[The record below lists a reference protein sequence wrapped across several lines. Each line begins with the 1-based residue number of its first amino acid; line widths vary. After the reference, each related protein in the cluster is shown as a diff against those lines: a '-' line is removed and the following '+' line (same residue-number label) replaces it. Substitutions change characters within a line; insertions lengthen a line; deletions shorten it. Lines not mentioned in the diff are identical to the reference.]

1 MADARI
7 ETIPGLNAKETKKE
21 AVATSLVPNEMTF
34 QSYAVVTVCFL
45 AWMFA
50 TIGNGVYSVASPMLK
65 QMFGMNNAT
74 AGMVV
79 SVFSLGGWVSTLIIP
94 KIAQKYG
101 RRIGL
106 ALCVVII
113 VLCNGTYALIGS
125 LAMLF
130 AVRFFA
136 NWGNTCIWAINAS
149 YISEIVPAKK
159 RSLMTGIM
167 QSGTPIGNFFGS
179 FLISILVGMGLGW
192 QSVSYAFFA
201 ALVLIIPIFF
211 LLKETPTWLKNKAE
225 VVAAEEEKQNGV
237 ETKKIGYGE
246 LFKPQYR
253 KNVII
258 GILIAMVAA
267 VLSWGNSAYFVLSLS
282 QMGYPPEVRVQM
294 HMTLWSIA
302 ILGYASAGWVADRY
316 GRKFAMLLY
325 RTPMVIALGVIFWM
339 SHTGNINTP
348 IVYVCLAFAGLGMGG
363 MTVSITYTNEM
374 MPSHV
379 RTMGT
384 GFAIGIGRLTAMVA
398 VPLLGV
404 LADKT
409 SLPFAWFMSAAI
421 GWLMVPL
428 CYMGVETAGKNIDEI
443 SSKA

>member
-1 MADARI
+1 MEDTSKKVSPA
-7 ETIPGLNAKETKKE
+7 AK
-21 AVATSLVPNEMTF
+21 VSLVPNEMTF
-34 QSYAVVTVCFL
+34 QSYAVVFVCFL

-65 QMFGMNNAT
+65 QQFGMSNAT

-79 SVFSLGGWVSTLIIP
+79 SVFSLGGWVSTLVIP
-94 KIAQKYG
+94 KIADKYG

-106 ALCVVII
+106 ALCVAII
-113 VLCNGTYALIGS
+113 VLCNGTYGVIGS
-125 LAMLF
+125 LSVLF
-130 AVRFFA
+130 IARFFA

-149 YISEIVPAKK
+149 YISEIVPASK
-159 RSLMTGIM
+159 RSLMTGLM

-179 FLISILVGMGLGW
+179 FLISLLVGVGLTW
-192 QSVSYAFFA
+192 RSVSYAFFA
-201 ALVLIIPIFF
+201 ALLLLIPIFF
-211 LLKETPTWLKNKAE
+211 ILKETPTWLKNKAE
-225 VVAAEEEKQNGV
+225 FLAEEKAKKAGEEK
-237 ETKKIGYGE
+237 KKIGYSE

-282 QMGYPPEVRVQM
+282 QMGYAPGVRTQM

-302 ILGYASAGWVADRY
+302 IVGYASAGWIADRY

-348 IVYVCLAFAGLGMGG
+348 VVYICLAFAGLGMGG

-409 SLPFAWFMSAAI
+409 SLPFAWFISSVI

-428 CYMGVETAGKNIDEI
+428 CYMGIETAGKNIDEI
-443 SSKA
+443 NK